1 MIGSTGKHMLNDPML
16 IALAALRWV
25 VAEPA
30 RAERI
35 LAVTGLTPADLRER
49 AGDSALLAAILAYL
63 EAYEPDLIACAAAIE
78 MPVQA
83 LVAAREALE
92 R

>member
-16 IALAALRWV
+16 IALAALRWA

-49 AGDSALLAAILAYL
+49 AGEPALLAAILAYL
-63 EAYEPDLIACAAAIE
+63 EAYEPDLIACAEAIE
-78 MPVQA
+78 VPAQA

>member
-16 IALAALRWV
+16 IALAALRWA

-49 AGDSALLAAILAYL
+49 AGEPALLAAILAYL
-63 EAYEPDLIACAAAIE
+63 EAYEPDLIACAEAIE
-78 MPVQA
+78 VPAQT

>member
-78 MPVQA
+78 VPVQA